1 MAARTTQESGPQ
13 PPGAADPDRFAAA
26 APRLLLAA
34 AVAATLAIAAAL
46 LFHARPLG
54 DDLCNAANARE
65 LGLLGC
71 VRNDYLHWGG
81 RWASQVL
88 ACGFPAAFDVAR
100 GYPVGLL
107 AVAAVLVVALR
118 LWVGTVLALE
128 RDRRLAWSLSLV
140 LVALYWAGMPHPGE
154 TVYWLE
160 GAFIYSLNVSLC
172 LVLIACLIRLPKR
185 RTRSRDLATLALVL
199 LATVVAA
206 FHEMF
211 ALVLL
216 AVLLTGAAVALRFR
230 DARWPVWAGVAA
242 ATVLGLATVAL
253 APGNVNRE
261 AHFPEGR
268 SVGRAVLAAAR
279 MWLRVLDA
287 PVGRGEALG
296 SATALGWV
304 VDARLLAATVLF
316 VGSRSIRSLH
326 PDWLRREPGL
336 WRLVVP
342 LLSLAVITG
351 SFLVGGWG
359 LGRTLPLRAFDGL
372 YLVFLL
378 GWFLTVFVYTRGT
391 QPVGRAA
398 PVTPFLQAVS
408 ALVLAVG
415 LLASTNT
422 KLALRDL
429 ADGRARRFA
438 REMALRDVEA
448 ARVRERGGAEL
459 VVRPIEPWPSSYFR
473 NDIPELLP
481 ELRQCV
487 SRYFGVQSL
496 RVGP

>member
-1 MAARTTQESGPQ
+1 MAAQTTQASEPQ
-13 PPGAADPDRFAAA
+13 PSGAADPDRFAAA
-26 APRLLLAA
+26 APQRLLAA

-88 ACGFPAAFDVAR
+88 ACSFPAAFDVAR
-100 GYPVGLL
+100 WYPVGLL

-140 LVALYWAGMPHPGE
+140 LVALYWSGMPHPGE

-160 GAFIYSLNVSLC
+160 GAFIYSLNVALC
-172 LVLIACLIRLPKR
+172 LVLIACLIRLPER
-185 RTRSRDLATLALVL
+185 RSGSRDLATCALAL
-199 LATVVAA
+199 LAATVAA

-216 AVLLTGAAVALRFR
+216 AVLLAGTAAALRFR
-230 DARWPVWAGVAA
+230 DGRWPVWAVLAA
-242 ATVLGLATVAL
+242 ATALGLATVLL

-287 PVGRGEALG
+287 PVGRGEAVG
-296 SATALGWV
+296 GAMALGWV

-316 VGSRSIRSLH
+316 VGARSIRSLH
-326 PDWLRREPGL
+326 PDWLRREPRL

-378 GWFLTVFVYTRGT
+378 GWFLTVFVYTR
-391 QPVGRAA
+391 RAA
-398 PVTPFLQAVS
+398 PVAPFLQALS

-429 ADGRARRFA
+429 ADGRAQRFA

-487 SRYFGVQSL
+487 ARYFGVPSL
-496 RVGP
+496 RVEP